1 MEEVKQKRPLP
12 DWAVKLLIWV
22 GPSLALL
29 LLHMWGFGLVLSEGT
44 WITFCLVPIFGLILT
59 RLVFLFCSRRPAAD
73 KTWRTILWVIVLVI
87 LWFFALFFPREL
99 HRCTRI
105 RPRERFEAAYCEIFP
120 EDRLLPLELGE
131 PESVECHSYVW
142 SVLIFESH
150 SRTLLC
156 RYGAADYPEAKAAL
170 EARYRFR
177 TKPLDTEWDAPG
189 KEVKQI
195 EPYTSIGDD
204 SFRFLLPGDG
214 DDLYGD
220 RFYKR
225 CLLVVTNDAR
235 HEIGYVLFDDFDL
248 DVAEDLGEFLMGY
261 CGWRYIR

>member
-1 MEEVKQKRPLP
+1 MEEVKQKRRLP
-12 DWAVKLLIWV
+12 DWAGKLLIWV

-29 LLHMWGFGLVLSEGT
+29 LLHMWGFGLVLSDGT

-59 RLVFLFCSRRPAAD
+59 RLVFLFRSRRSAGG
-73 KTWRTILWVIVLVI
+73 KVWRTILWVIVLVP

-99 HRCTRI
+99 HCCTRI
-105 RPRERFEAAYCEIFP
+105 RPRERFEEAYCKVFP

-131 PESVECHSYVW
+131 PEAVECHSYVW
-142 SVLIFESH
+142 SALIFESH

-156 RYGAADYPEAKAAL
+156 RYGEADYPEAKAAL

-177 TKPLDTEWDAPG
+177 TEPLDTEWDAPG

-248 DVAEDLGEFLMGY
+248 DIAEDLGEFLMGF